1 MMNNHSTRWGA
12 VLLFVALAAGACGGG
27 DSDGKE
33 AANKPDWEKKYG
45 AIVNSVS
52 DDIDRSV
59 QALNAGQQP
68 VVRSACAQL
77 QEDMVDARKSI
88 PVPDGT
94 VDAALRSA
102 FDATDKAARTCV
114 EGARVASNADL
125 VEQAQREMKTA
136 RETYS
141 VAQDAIAAWD

>member
-1 MMNNHSTRWGA
+1 MVGA
-12 VLLFVALAAGACGGG
+12 GCGGG
-27 DSDGKE
+27 DSDEGG
-33 AANKPDWEKKYG
+33 AANKADWQKKYG

-59 QALNAGQQP
+59 QALDAGQQP
-68 VVRSACAQL
+68 VVRSACSQL
-77 QEDMVDARKSI
+77 QEDMVDARKAV
-88 PVPDGT
+88 PAPDGT

-102 FDATDKAARTCV
+102 FDATDTAAKTCV

-136 RETYS
+136 RETYTT
-141 VAQDAIAAWD
+141 AQDAITAWK